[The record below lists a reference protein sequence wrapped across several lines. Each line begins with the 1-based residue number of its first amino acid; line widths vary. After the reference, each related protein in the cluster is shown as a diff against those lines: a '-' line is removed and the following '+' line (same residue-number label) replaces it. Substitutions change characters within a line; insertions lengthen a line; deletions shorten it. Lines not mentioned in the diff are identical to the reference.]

1 MTNTVNQG
9 TMNVNMNPYVQHN
22 NSFADLAGFQEN
34 GTYRG
39 FGSNWFN
46 AANIAK
52 EDWMRAEQAQSNQL
66 ARDLYFQSQANAF
79 NAAEAQ
85 KARDYDREMSNTQ
98 YQRAVADMKAAG
110 LNPVLALGGSGASFH
125 GTSAASSGGSRS
137 SSGNIGARGGDTSIG
152 SVLGSVASIIAGLY
166 TAGASNATKLAVAKL
181 GADVASKSSTTQV
194 YHGKNTTRIYKDY
207 H

>member
-9 TMNVNMNPYVQHN
+9 AMNVNMNPYSLSASDV
-22 NSFADLAGFQEN
+22 ALTGFSGH

-46 AANIAK
+46 AENIAK
-52 EDWMRAEQAQSNQL
+52 EDWIRAEQAQNNQL

-85 KARDYDREMSNTQ
+85 KARDYDREMSSTQ
-98 YQRAVADMKAAG
+98 FRRAVSDMKAAG

-137 SSGNIGARGGDTSIG
+137 SSGNAGSRGGDTSIG
-152 SVLGSVASIIAGLY
+152 NVLGTVGSIIAGLY